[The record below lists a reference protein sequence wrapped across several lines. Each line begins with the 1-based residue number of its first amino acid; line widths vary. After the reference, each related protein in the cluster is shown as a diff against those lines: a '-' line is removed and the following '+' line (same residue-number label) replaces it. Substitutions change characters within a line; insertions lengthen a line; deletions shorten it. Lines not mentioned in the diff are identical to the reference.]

1 MWRSA
6 DGVLHTVALPDPR
19 PVFSARTLRDV
30 ESMIEGLDDERFQD
44 AVEDAELELVEYWSS
59 RAVDPEAEVPFDAA
73 PVSPGTFDVPVADSA
88 ELLEALRRIE
98 PRWRL
103 DVLMALQDLLDVLL
117 PDP

>member
-19 PVFSARTLRDV
+19 TAFSARALPDV
-30 ESMIEGLDDERFQD
+30 ESMIEALDDERFQD
-44 AVEDAELELVEYWSS
+44 ALEDAEQELVEYWSS
-59 RAVDPEAEVPFDAA
+59 RAVDPEAEAPFDAA
-73 PVSPGTFDVPVADSA
+73 PVPPGTFDASVADSA
-88 ELLEALRRIE
+88 ELLGALRRIE